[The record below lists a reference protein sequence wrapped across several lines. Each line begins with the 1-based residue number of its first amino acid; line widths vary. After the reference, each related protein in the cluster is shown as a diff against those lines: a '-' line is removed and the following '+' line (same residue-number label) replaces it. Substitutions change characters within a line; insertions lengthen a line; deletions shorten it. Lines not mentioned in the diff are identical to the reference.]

1 MDGRWTQKCF
11 NLFVPISIKFTGSL
25 RWHWWVG
32 WMSVDANMRPHKSSR
47 RGDSGRVTMANS
59 VDELFDSI

>member
-1 MDGRWTQKCF
+1 
-11 NLFVPISIKFTGSL
+11 
-25 RWHWWVG
+25 VG